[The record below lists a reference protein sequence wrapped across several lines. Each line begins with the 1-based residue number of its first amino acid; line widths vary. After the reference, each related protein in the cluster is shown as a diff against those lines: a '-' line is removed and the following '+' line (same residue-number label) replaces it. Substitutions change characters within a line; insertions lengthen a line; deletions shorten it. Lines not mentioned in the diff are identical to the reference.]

1 MPGREGNTEKG
12 KGRGQAAERK
22 RSPLHLIWKRGRARS
37 AKVHACGAEIDLEF
51 QEISGECEGIPKM
64 KDTRAAALEAR
75 CGNWWTAA
83 GGRKKL
89 IGKAAAS
96 VPGGWK
102 KKETKIMKENGTES
116 KLSRQASQNRKGCR
130 NGGVDTAAN
139 GPLKA
144 LTPTWRT
151 PA

>member
-1 MPGREGNTEKG
+1 
-12 KGRGQAAERK
+12 
-22 RSPLHLIWKRGRARS
+22 
-37 AKVHACGAEIDLEF
+37 
-51 QEISGECEGIPKM
+51 M
-64 KDTRAAALEAR
+64 KDTRAAALEVC

>member
-1 MPGREGNTEKG
+1 MPGRKGDTEKEG
-12 KGRGQAAERK
+12 SK
-22 RSPLHLIWKRGRARS
+22 RPQRS
-37 AKVHACGAEIDLEF
+37 AAPSAGCGIVVELAVLKFTRVGRNEIENTEF

-96 VPGGWK
+96 VPDG
-102 KKETKIMKENGTES
+102 
-116 KLSRQASQNRKGCR
+116 
-130 NGGVDTAAN
+130 
-139 GPLKA
+139 
-144 LTPTWRT
+144 
-151 PA
+151 

>member
-1 MPGREGNTEKG
+1 MWN
-12 KGRGQAAERK
+12 
-22 RSPLHLIWKRGRARS
+22 RGRARS
-37 AKVHACGAEIDLEF
+37 AKVHACGAEINLEF

-89 IGKAAAS
+89 IGKAVS
-96 VPGGWK
+96 CRIRPRWIGK